1 MNSVPRRIRATGRQS
16 PLLALA
22 LAGLWPVA
30 GSADYATVSALN
42 EGRLYGEAYRALA
55 AETNAPN
62 ADPRLVRLL
71 GDAYA
76 SGRGVTADPSKAV
89 VLYKRAALAG
99 DTTAALR
106 LGELYERGEG
116 VPKSPRQAFDWYLKA
131 ADRDPEA
138 AFKVAAGALA
148 NPDAPMPA
156 GTGDPIARLTF
167 AAERGHAEAQ
177 RLLGTLYFE
186 GRKVDQDA
194 ALAAKWLEAGADGS
208 AESDRQLGIVYA
220 GSSNAEMR
228 AKGLQLLQRAYEAG
242 DAVAAAYLGLH
253 AERAASSID
262 QKKAAHAYYVAATP
276 AGIEW
281 AEAGRKRLEA
291 NFASIEIFGLK
302 MQGARRIELLRH
314 LDARGVTPQASAL
327 GVYDAFSSDT
337 LVPGSQSLT
346 AFYAPG
352 PEQYVAELA
361 LRFAAD
367 SPAQAEEVFERLR
380 ARLMASYGQSANGS
394 TRALTRWRAGLA
406 EVSLKPA
413 SAHGTVMVVYRFQPY
428 ADELARAIQAAQ
440 APAPSTGG

>member
-1 MNSVPRRIRATGRQS
+1 MLV
-16 PLLALA
+16 LA

-30 GSADYATVSALN
+30 ASADYATVTALN
-42 EGRLYGEAYRALA
+42 EGRLYGEAYRVLA

-76 SGRGVTADPSKAV
+76 NGRGVTADPSKAV
-89 VLYKRAALAG
+89 VLYKRAALEG

-106 LGELYERGEG
+106 LGALYERGAG

-148 NPDAPMPA
+148 NPDVPMPA
-156 GTGDPIARLTF
+156 GTADPIARLTF
-167 AAERGHAEAQ
+167 AAELGHAEAQ

-186 GRKVDQDA
+186 GRQVEQDA

-220 GSSNAEMR
+220 ASSSTEIR
-228 AKGLQLLQRAYEAG
+228 AKGLKLLQRAYEAS

-253 AERAASSID
+253 AERAASSTE
-262 QKKAAHAYYVAATP
+262 QKKIAHAYYVAAKP
-276 AGIEW
+276 AGLEW

-291 NFASIEIFGLK
+291 NFASIEIFGVK

-314 LDARGVTPQASAL
+314 LDERGVKPQSSAR
-327 GVYDAFSSDT
+327 GVYDAFASET

-352 PEQYVAELA
+352 PDQFIAEVA
-361 LRFAAD
+361 LRFATETETV
-367 SPAQAEEVFERLR
+367 AEETFERLR
-380 ARLMASYGQSANGS
+380 ARLMASYGQSLPGS
-394 TRALTRWRAGLA
+394 TRALTRWRVGLA
-406 EVSLKPA
+406 DITLKPA

>member
-1 MNSVPRRIRATGRQS
+1 M
-16 PLLALA
+16 LLALA
-22 LAGLWPVA
+22 ALWPLA
-30 GSADYATVSALN
+30 ASADYETVVALN
-42 EGRLYGEAYRALA
+42 EGRLYAEAYRALVK
-55 AETNAPN
+55 ETNDPQ
-62 ADPRLVRLL
+62 ADPRLVRMLAE
-71 GDAYA
+71 AYA
-76 SGRGVTADPSKAV
+76 GGRGVAADPAKAAG
-89 VLYKRAALAG
+89 LYRRAAQGG
-99 DTTAALR
+99 DTTAAVR

-148 NPDAPMPA
+148 NPDAPLPA

-167 AAERGHAEAQ
+167 AAESGHAEAQ

-186 GRKVDQDA
+186 GRRVGQDT

-208 AESDRQLGIVYA
+208 PESDRQLGIVYA
-220 GSSNAEMR
+220 ASINSEIR

-242 DAVAAAYLGLH
+242 DVVAAAYLGLH
-253 AERAASSID
+253 AERAASSTE

-291 NFASIEIFGLK
+291 NFASLELFGLK

-314 LDARGVTPQASAL
+314 LDARGVRPERSAS
-327 GVYDAFSSDT
+327 GVYDAFASDS

-352 PEQYVAELA
+352 PDQYLAELA

-367 SPAQAEEVFERLR
+367 SPTEAEAVFERLR
-380 ARLMASYGQSANGS
+380 TRLMATYGQSMNGS
-394 TRALTRWRAGLA
+394 TRALTRWRVGLA
-406 EVSLKPA
+406 EISLKPA
-413 SAHGTVMVVYRFQPY
+413 STQAKVLVMYRFQPY
-428 ADELARAIQAAQ
+428 ADQLARAIQAAQ
-440 APAPSTGG
+440 GPAPTTGG